1 MSQILPST
9 HVGEGQNWASVS
21 VGAQLASTE
30 RFQDFLKS
38 YVHTAEE
45 PAVNRPVRKNVVQ
58 DVEKKA
64 PDPSAETR
72 RITRTDKN
80 QSAVSS
86 GGENRVGLGFQ
97 VNRKASAPAELR
109 ADIRSIQSG
118 ADKRVAV
125 PIATGSSVSSEEPMQ
140 VKPSSRQEGLQSDPS
155 TPSVDVDN
163 ISASSAGKG
172 ASDQTFNF
180 TTQISAE
187 SEQVPP
193 SQSVLKQNLA
203 LGGGDLAVT
212 LPSEETIS
220 SPVASNDLSAEKT
233 LSPEDNFFVSEQSS
247 EQENMSFSE
256 TVSSLSDASVPDARM
271 EISDVTNGRKEE
283 THFYEPV
290 SGRFEVRVAPV
301 QDMPIIS
308 HASADRRLN
317 TEIEMSLGESG
328 RVHVS
333 IEEAED
339 GERHVHIR
347 AENPDVLQSLADGKE
362 SLFATLNQSIIP
374 ISTDQPVIPTDLTLS
389 LMGNFSQNSENGSA
403 QERHSITEDAEHPA
417 SSSISRNTTQASIQS
432 SQRMLRSVVDLTA

>member
-9 HVGEGQNWASVS
+9 HVGERQNWASVS

-45 PAVNRPVRKNVVQ
+45 PAVNKPARKNVVQ
-58 DVEKKA
+58 DVEKKD

-72 RITRTDKN
+72 RITRIDKN

-86 GGENRVGLGFQ
+86 GGENRVGLGSQ

-125 PIATGSSVSSEEPMQ
+125 PIATGSSVSSEEHMQ
-140 VKPSSRQEGLQSDPS
+140 VKPSSRQEGLQSGPS
-155 TPSVDVDN
+155 MPPVDVDA
-163 ISASSAGKG
+163 SASSADKG
-172 ASDQTFNF
+172 ASDQTCNF

-187 SEQVPP
+187 SEQVSL

-203 LGGGDLAVT
+203 LGGGALAMT

-220 SPVASNDLSAEKT
+220 SSVASNDLLAEKT
-233 LSPEDNFFVSEQSS
+233 LSPEDNFFVSEQGS

-256 TVSSLSDASVPDARM
+256 TVSSLSDASVPHPRM
-271 EISDVTNGRKEE
+271 EISDVTNGRKEQ
-283 THFYEPV
+283 THFNEPV
-290 SGRFEVRVAPV
+290 SGRSEVRVALV

-389 LMGNFSQNSENGSA
+389 LMGNFSQNSENGST

>member
-1 MSQILPST
+1 
-9 HVGEGQNWASVS
+9 VGEGHSWASVS

-45 PAVNRPVRKNVVQ
+45 PAVNRPARKNVVQ
-58 DVEKKA
+58 GVEKKA
-64 PDPSAETR
+64 PDPSAETHGIA
-72 RITRTDKN
+72 RIDKN

-86 GGENRVGLGFQ
+86 GGENRVGLGSQ

-125 PIATGSSVSSEEPMQ
+125 PIATGSSVSSEEHMQ
-140 VKPSSRQEGLQSDPS
+140 IKPSSRQEGLQSGPS
-155 TPSVDVDN
+155 MPPVDVDD
-163 ISASSAGKG
+163 ISASSADKG
-172 ASDQTFNF
+172 ASDQACNS

-193 SQSVLKQNLA
+193 FQSVLKQNLA
-203 LGGGDLAVT
+203 LGGRDLAVT

-233 LSPEDNFFVSEQSS
+233 LIPENEFFVSEQSS

-256 TVSSLSDASVPDARM
+256 AVSSLSDASVPHPRM
-271 EISDVTNGRKEE
+271 EISNVTNGRKEQ
-283 THFYEPV
+283 THFHEPV
-290 SGRFEVRVAPV
+290 SGRSEVRVALV

-374 ISTDQPVIPTDLTLS
+374 ISTDQPVIPMDLTLS

>member
-9 HVGEGQNWASVS
+9 HVGEGQSWASVS

-38 YVHTAEE
+38 YVHTAEA
-45 PAVNRPVRKNVVQ
+45 PAVNRPARKNVVQ
-58 DVEKKA
+58 GVEKK
-64 PDPSAETR
+64 DPGPSVETC
-72 RITRTDKN
+72 RIARTDKN

-97 VNRKASAPAELR
+97 VNLKASATPELR
-109 ADIRSIQSG
+109 ANIRSIQSG
-118 ADKRVAV
+118 ADKRALA
-125 PIATGSSVSSEEPMQ
+125 PITTGSSVSSEEPMHG
-140 VKPSSRQEGLQSDPS
+140 KPSSRQEGLQSDPS

-172 ASDQTFNF
+172 SSDQTFNF

-193 SQSVLKQNLA
+193 FQSVLKQNLA
-203 LGGGDLAVT
+203 LGGRDLAVT

-233 LSPEDNFFVSEQSS
+233 LSPENEFFVSEQSS
-247 EQENMSFSE
+247 EQENLSFSE
-256 TVSSLSDASVPDARM
+256 VVSSLSDASVPHLRM
-271 EISDVTNGRKEE
+271 EISDVTNGRKEQ
-283 THFYEPV
+283 THFNEPV
-290 SGRFEVRVAPV
+290 SGRSEVRVAPV

-308 HASADRRLN
+308 HASDDRRLN

-328 RVHVS
+328 KVHVS

-347 AENPDVLQSLADGKE
+347 AENLDVLQSLADDKE
-362 SLFATLNQSIIP
+362 RLFATLNQSIIP

>member
-9 HVGEGQNWASVS
+9 HVGEGQSWASVS

-45 PAVNRPVRKNVVQ
+45 PAVNRPARKNVVQ

-72 RITRTDKN
+72 RITRIDKN

-86 GGENRVGLGFQ
+86 GGENRVGLGSQ

-125 PIATGSSVSSEEPMQ
+125 PIATGSSVSSEEHMQ

-163 ISASSAGKG
+163 ISASFAGKG

-193 SQSVLKQNLA
+193 SQSVLKQNLV
-203 LGGGDLAVT
+203 LGGGALAVT

-220 SPVASNDLSAEKT
+220 SPIASNDLSAEKT
-233 LSPEDNFFVSEQSS
+233 LDPEDNFFVSEQSS

-256 TVSSLSDASVPDARM
+256 TVSSLSDASVPHARM
-271 EISDVTNGRKEE
+271 EISDVANGRKEE
-283 THFYEPV
+283 THFHEPV
-290 SGRFEVRVAPV
+290 SGRSEVRVAPV
-301 QDMPIIS
+301 QDMLIIS

-317 TEIEMSLGESG
+317 TEIAMSLGESG
-328 RVHVS
+328 KVHVS

-347 AENPDVLQSLADGKE
+347 AENPDVLQSLADDKE
-362 SLFATLNQSIIP
+362 RLFAILNQSIIP